1 MAKNVRVLGG
11 AAPYLKKYRINA
23 TIATAG
29 VPCILGATG
38 TAGIGPQLVRGTA
51 LLRTPGLTLDT
62 GTYTTTQSTTMI
74 EGVVTIASNPDMVTA
89 WLLSGSTAGTSGVAL
104 TTTTNTAAS
113 SGGTAITITTGDPVP
128 NSPTML
134 DGTVLCLTGAN
145 TGLER
150 QITTVSATV
159 ITVVVPFPNAI
170 AVGDIF
176 VAIPYSPKGMSATAS
191 VLSGSATMTV
201 DTTGLDA
208 TIATTTNSGNLRWVD
223 LLYDYA
229 GPSNGRANAQLLT
242 MFMDHLFAPGVSVT

>member
-1 MAKNVRVLGG
+1 
-11 AAPYLKKYRINA
+11 
-23 TIATAG
+23 
-29 VPCILGATG
+29 
-38 TAGIGPQLVRGTA
+38 
-51 LLRTPGLTLDT
+51 
-62 GTYTTTQSTTMI
+62 
-74 EGVVTIASNPDMVTA
+74 
-89 WLLSGSTAGTSGVAL
+89 
-104 TTTTNTAAS
+104 
-113 SGGTAITITTGDPVP
+113 
-128 NSPTML
+128 ML

-150 QITTVSATV
+150 QITTVTATV

-176 VAIPYSPKGMSATAS
+176 VAIPYSPKGMSAT
-191 VLSGSATMTV
+191 VNVFSGSATMTV

-242 MFMDHLFAPGVSVT
+242 MFMDHLFAPGISTT